1 MFNKAVYNYS
11 HALRFVPVCCNTQK
25 ICNKLVGTY
34 SAIQLVPECYKL
46 QEIRDKTVDA
56 CTFAFDSVSDWYMT
70 EYGTDI
76 ENVWEKLFPNNC
88 VINLLIFFCY
98 H

>member
-25 ICNKLVGTY
+25 MCNKCVGTY

-46 QEIRDKTVDA
+46 QEIRDKTVDV

-70 EYGTDI
+70 EYRTDI

-88 VINLLIFFCY
+88 VINLLIFFC
-98 H
+98 